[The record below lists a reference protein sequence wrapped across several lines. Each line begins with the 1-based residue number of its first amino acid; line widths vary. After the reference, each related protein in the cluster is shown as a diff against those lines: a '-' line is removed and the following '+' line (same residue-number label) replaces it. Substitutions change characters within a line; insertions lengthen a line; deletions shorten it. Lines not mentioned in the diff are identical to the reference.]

1 MAALGALM
9 IGGSI
14 LGGGA
19 IAIKDNLNIKN
30 ECDELQKVQQK
41 LVDTKKK
48 WNTILTQG
56 GQIDDA
62 LKQWQ
67 DELRQTTSALKYVT
81 KAAHSKSQ
89 KQQRISAICS
99 IGLICFILVLLVL
112 KRLDIFNKIY
122 SLFDATKN

>member
-1 MAALGALM
+1 MEELGALM

-19 IAIKDNLNIKN
+19 SAIKDNLNIKN
-30 ECDELQKVQQK
+30 ECDELNKVQQK
-41 LVDTKKK
+41 LVDTKNK
-48 WNTILTQG
+48 WNTILKQE
-56 GQIDDA
+56 GQIEAA

-67 DELRQTTSALKYVT
+67 DQLRQTTSALKYVT

-89 KQQRISAICS
+89 KQQRILSICS
-99 IGLICFILVLLVL
+99 IGLICVILVLLVL